1 MEILVA
7 GGARY
12 IGSYM
17 VNALRQADCKVV
29 VLDDLSAGHFDAA
42 FWAAPARALSRRL
55 RMVLGER
62 PVLALL

>member
-29 VLDDLSAGHFDAA
+29 VLEPLSLESIKLIIK
-42 FWAAPARALSRRL
+42 RAVSD
-55 RMVLGER
+55 
-62 PVLALL
+62 